1 MLVNTT
7 CIIIYYL
14 SMLRQFST
22 PFLNY
27 KYLLSQLIL
36 REIKARY
43 KQSILGYGWII
54 FNPLIQ
60 LLVYSFVFSVIFKF
74 PTDNIP
80 YPIFLFIGLLPW
92 IYLQTSLSSS
102 ALVLV
107 DNANLLKKVNFP
119 REVLPYS
126 VICAKSVDLFFSSL
140 LLFFFFIFYNVSY
153 SYNLSVSLNIFY
165 IIPFLILQIILISGL
180 SLLLSA
186 ANLFYRDIQYV
197 TNLMLLMWM
206 YLTPVVYPIS
216 LVPQNHLWLYR
227 LNPMVGIIEGYRS
240 AVFNSPFDISATLI
254 SIVISIAVFL
264 IGFFIFKR
272 SEKVFADIV

>member
-1 MLVNTT
+1 MLG
-7 CIIIYYL
+7 
-14 SMLRQFST
+14 QFFI
-22 PFLNY
+22 PFLKY
-27 KYLLSQLIL
+27 KYLLNQLIL

-43 KQSILGYGWII
+43 KQSILGYAWII

-60 LLVYSFVFSVIFKF
+60 LLVYSFVFSIIFRF
-74 PTDNIP
+74 PTNNIP
-80 YPIFLFIGLLPW
+80 YAIFLFVGLLPW
-92 IYLQTSLSSS
+92 IYFQTSLSSS

-140 LLFFFFIFYNVSY
+140 LLVFFFIYYNS
-153 SYNLSVSLNIFY
+153 SISLSIFY
-165 IIPFLILQIILISGL
+165 IIPFFILQAVLISGL

-206 YLTPVVYPIS
+206 YLTPVVYPIT
-216 LVPQNHLWLYR
+216 LVPKDYLWLYK
-227 LNPMVGIIEGYRS
+227 LNPMVGIIEGYKA
-240 AVFNSPFDISATLI
+240 AVFDSPLDIPSTIMSAMI
-254 SIVISIAVFL
+254 SISLFL
-264 IGFFIFKR
+264 LGFFVFKR